1 MEHMGKKVTVFGS
14 FVVDLMGRTPH
25 LPAAGETVKGTVFKM
40 GPGGKG
46 FNQGVAAHK
55 AGADVTM
62 VTKLGRDA
70 FADIA
75 LNTMNE
81 LYMDTGRVLYSET
94 TETGCALIMVD
105 ENSSQNEIV
114 VILGACNTI
123 TDQEVD
129 SLEDLVGRSEYL
141 LT

>member
-81 LYMDTGRVLYSET
+81 LHMDTGRVLYSET
-94 TETGCALIMVD
+94 TETGCA
-105 ENSSQNEIV
+105 
-114 VILGACNTI
+114 
-123 TDQEVD
+123 
-129 SLEDLVGRSEYL
+129 
-141 LT
+141 

>member
-75 LNTMNE
+75 LNTMMSFTWIRE
-81 LYMDTGRVLYSET
+81 GFCIPRQRRQD
-94 TETGCALIMVD
+94 AL
-105 ENSSQNEIV
+105 
-114 VILGACNTI
+114 
-123 TDQEVD
+123 
-129 SLEDLVGRSEYL
+129 
-141 LT
+141 

>member
-1 MEHMGKKVTVFGS
+1 MGKKVTVFGS

-25 LPAAGETVKGTVFKM
+25 LPAPGETVKGTVFKM

-62 VTKLGRDA
+62 VTKLGRDS

-75 LNTMNE
+75 LNTMKE
-81 LYMDTGRVLYSET
+81 LHMDLTGSCFPTRQRQAVP
-94 TETGCALIMVD
+94 
-105 ENSSQNEIV
+105 
-114 VILGACNTI
+114 
-123 TDQEVD
+123 
-129 SLEDLVGRSEYL
+129 
-141 LT
+141 